1 MAVTEDA
8 RAQATAGE
16 EMTVGRRVHTVRHG
30 QGSPAGTER
39 LETAVVGI
47 TGLTTDDQHG
57 TPEHGG
63 QHNRRDF
70 EPYAL
75 NAVMVRK

>member
-16 EMTVGRRVHTVRHG
+16 EMTVGQRVHTVRHG

-63 QHNRRDF
+63 HSTTARISSLMCSM
-70 EPYAL
+70 PW
-75 NAVMVRK
+75 